1 MAFTD
6 LSDIF
11 ASIHE
16 RSFNNIVL
24 RLQAQRPSLFNYGTM
39 TFANHPELLC
49 NQKILRMV
57 DPEVKTFGNPI
68 VKEQPLLA
76 IPGYSGPFGLEYC
89 LQIAELSIDFQPSNV
104 HTLPAELAPPLAP
117 QHFSFKGRVCVGL
130 DCPSTDMLIKLSPQE
145 QAFFPIIPTD
155 TDFVKQ
161 HEPPRDGGNNQSK
174 DGPVVTQTPTRPFPF
189 NREGIICF
197 CLDLFAVLHVER
209 EGSVA
214 DPIVSLRLDN
224 LEIVDIKPDG
234 LENAVE
240 CFLRAM
246 LIMGVLPKVK
256 LALDALIFSVG
267 KVLTIGPTPIS
278 AAVPFNPAIEE
289 DQIKAFITLTV

>member
-6 LSDIF
+6 HCDIF
-11 ASIHE
+11 ASVHE

-24 RLQAQRPSLFNYGTM
+24 QLQAQRPSLFNYGTM

-49 NQKILRMV
+49 NQKIIRMV
-57 DPEVKTFGNPI
+57 DPEVRAFGNPI
-68 VKEQPLLA
+68 VKEEPLLS
-76 IPGYSGPFGLEYC
+76 IPGYNGPFGLEYC
-89 LQIAELSIDFQPSNV
+89 LQIAEISIDFHPGNV
-104 HTLPAELAPPLAP
+104 HVLPVELSPPLAP
-117 QHFSFKGRVCVGL
+117 QHFSLKGRLCVGL
-130 DCPSTDMLIKLSPQE
+130 DCPSTDILIRLAPEE
-145 QAFFPIIPTD
+145 QAFFPVIDTG
-155 TDFVKQ
+155 TDFVQQGK
-161 HEPPRDGGNNQSK
+161 PPRDQANNPPK

-189 NREGIICF
+189 NRKGIICF
-197 CLDLFAVLHVER
+197 CLDLFAVLHVQR
-209 EGSVA
+209 EGSVT
-214 DPIVSLRLDN
+214 DPIVALRLDN

-234 LENAVE
+234 LENAAE
-240 CFLRAM
+240 CFLKAM

-278 AAVPFNPAIEE
+278 AAVPFNPAIED